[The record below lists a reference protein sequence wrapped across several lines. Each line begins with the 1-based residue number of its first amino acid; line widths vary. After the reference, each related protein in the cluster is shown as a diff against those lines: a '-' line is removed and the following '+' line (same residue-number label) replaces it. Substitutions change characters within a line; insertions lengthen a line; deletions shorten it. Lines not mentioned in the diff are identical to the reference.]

1 VVDGPVLRVFVA
13 YPKYLDVNL
22 AKYCQ
27 TPEYPEGTPKSIR
40 IHRTDSL
47 HLACLE
53 QFFRVSVNDSLYQH
67 PGWFF
72 YRHPKTGS
80 RGLMGYLPTTRFA
93 SGKNVLRVKIP
104 APDKPDSLIQFGVV
118 PFYK

>member
-1 VVDGPVLRVFVA
+1 
-13 YPKYLDVNL
+13 
-22 AKYCQ
+22 
-27 TPEYPEGTPKSIR
+27 
-40 IHRTDSL
+40 L

-67 PGWFF
+67 PGWYFC
-72 YRHPKTGS
+72 RHPKTGS
-80 RGLMGYLPTTRFA
+80 RGLMAYLPTTRFA